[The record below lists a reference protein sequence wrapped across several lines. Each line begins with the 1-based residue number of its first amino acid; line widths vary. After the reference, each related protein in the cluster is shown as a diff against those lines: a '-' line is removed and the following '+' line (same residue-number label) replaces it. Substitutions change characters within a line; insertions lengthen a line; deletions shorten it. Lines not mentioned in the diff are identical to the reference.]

1 MVPATRRAGWALAA
15 LVMMGAVPRAAL
27 AQLSVDQVELFLDPH
42 GVARGSASFNVS
54 NESDQVAEVNVY
66 LNDWDRD
73 QNGEHRFLPTGQL
86 PSSCARY
93 LRVFPLSL
101 RLAARSSQAVR
112 VALEGADSVKAAC
125 WSIVFVETA
134 ATPPASGRQITYI
147 TRLGVKV
154 YVVPGGLTRDAEITE
169 VRIEVP
175 SAARRAPPGG
185 SGRQLAVLFRNS
197 GGMPLW
203 PHGRVEFRRLDNS
216 VASSV
221 DVPEFPVL
229 PGAVRRV
236 TVAVPALPAGR
247 YVALALIDYG
257 GAEIAGGQTELEA
270 P

>member
-1 MVPATRRAGWALAA
+1 MVPAARRAAVTLAA
-15 LVMMGAVPRAAL
+15 LFMMGVMPRVAI
-27 AQLSVDQVELFLDPH
+27 AQLAVDQVELFLDPQ
-42 GVARGSASFNVS
+42 GGARGSASFNVS
-54 NESDQVAEVNVY
+54 NGTDQVVEVSVY

-73 QNGEHRFLPTGQL
+73 QNGENRFVPSGQL
-86 PSSCARY
+86 PASCARY

-112 VALEGADSVKAAC
+112 VALEGAASLQTAC
-125 WSIVFVETA
+125 WSIVFVETT
-134 ATPPASGRQITYI
+134 TPPAAGRQVTYI

-154 YVVPGGLTRDAEITE
+154 YGVPEGLTRDGEITD
-169 VRIEVP
+169 VRV
-175 SAARRAPPGG
+175 AARPASGRAPAGG
-185 SGRQLAVLFRNS
+185 SGRQLAVLFHNS

-203 PHGRVEFRRLDNS
+203 PHGRVELRRLDNS

-229 PGAVRRV
+229 PAAVRRV
-236 TVAVPALPAGR
+236 AIDLPVLPRGR

-257 GAEIAGGQTELEA
+257 GSEIAGGQAELEV